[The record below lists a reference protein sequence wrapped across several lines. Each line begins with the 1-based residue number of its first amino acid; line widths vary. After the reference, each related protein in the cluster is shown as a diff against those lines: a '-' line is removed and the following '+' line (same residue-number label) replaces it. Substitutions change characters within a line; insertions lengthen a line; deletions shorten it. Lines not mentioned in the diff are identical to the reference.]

1 MKVTVERA
9 SDTEAILTVELE
21 WSELEKASD
30 RTYRKL
36 VQRYNVPGFR
46 PGRAPRSMLE
56 RMVGKETLYQ
66 EGLETLVDESY
77 HEAIRANDL
86 TPVAEPTLD
95 TPPLQMNQPYI
106 FTAHVPVLAP
116 VHVGDYKSARVERP
130 SVEVTDEDIQ
140 KVLLQMQQEQALWLP
155 AERPAQVGDQIVAD
169 VKLDVG
175 DRTISDLHDNEF
187 LLAEG
192 REGIFSGMDE
202 HIVGMSEGETKE
214 FTTTIPAD
222 YANDKLAG
230 QEAHYT
236 VTLKGVKYRELP
248 EIDDE
253 LAKTAGEYQTLDELR
268 AGVRAELLTRRQA
281 NARRDFREQLLKAI
295 VDQAQVEVHPAL
307 VQDEASTMVREM
319 RQLLEN
325 NGLTLEQYLQ
335 MMNKTEAEYRTELE
349 PDAGARVKRELVLD
363 AIADAEGIEVS
374 DEELE
379 AWLAMM
385 NAVGG
390 GKPLHLR
397 QLTAGQRRY
406 VLNQLRRDK
415 VTSRLIQEA
424 GGDELEAAEAL
435 HDPPEGAEGL
445 LGSEAETEAETQ
457 TIANAAVAA
466 RDGAETATVTPALSG
481 PAAAAT
487 SNGKA
492 ADAAQSA
499 DAAQAA
505 AEAPVAPPA
514 ADTPAGGP
522 AETDQVP
529 ESGA

>member
-1 MKVTVERA
+1 VKVTVERA
-9 SDTEAILTVELE
+9 SDTEATLTVELE

-30 RTYRKL
+30 RSYRKL
-36 VQRYNVPGFR
+36 AQRYSVPGFR

-95 TPPLQMNQPYI
+95 TPPLQLNQPYT

-116 VHVGDYKSARVERP
+116 VHVGDYTSVRVERP

-140 KVLLQMQQEQALWLP
+140 KVLLQMQQDQALWLP
-155 AERPAQVGDQIVAD
+155 AERPAQVGDQIIAD
-169 VKLDVG
+169 LKLDVG

-187 LLAEG
+187 VLAEG

-214 FTTTIPAD
+214 FTSTIPAD

-230 QEAHYT
+230 QEAHYI

-268 AGVRAELLTRRQA
+268 ASIRMDLSARRQA

-307 VQDEASTMVREM
+307 VKDEASTMVREM

-325 NGLTLEQYLQ
+325 NGVTLEQYLQ
-335 MMNKTEAEYRTELE
+335 MMNKTEAVYRAELE
-349 PDAGARVKRELVLD
+349 PDAAARVRRELVLD

-379 AWLAMM
+379 SWLATM

-390 GKPLHLR
+390 GKPLQLR

-406 VLNQLRRDK
+406 VVNQLRRDK

-424 GGDELEAAEAL
+424 GGDEMEAAEAL
-435 HDPPEGAEGL
+435 HDHSEDAEAD
-445 LGSEAETEAETQ
+445 SQ
-457 TIANAAVAA
+457 PMANAAAAA
-466 RDGAETATVTPALSG
+466 RDGAETATAPPAPSG
-481 PAAAAT
+481 PAASAAP
-487 SNGKA
+487 NGKA
-492 ADAAQSA
+492 ANAAQSA
-499 DAAQAA
+499 NVAEEAT
-505 AEAPVAPPA
+505 EAPVVPPA
-514 ADTPAGGP
+514 ADAAAGGP
-522 AETDQVP
+522 AESDRVP